1 MAVAFRRSLFSIAYP
16 TKEPNMPSKF
26 VAAAAALAL
35 FVFLSTSVQSAETAP
50 DWTLVSSE
58 SQTIRLSDEVKQQT
72 TVLFF
77 WATWCPYCKALMPH
91 LQSMRLEYGE
101 DIKILA
107 INFRDD
113 GDPVAFIENAGY
125 DFTVLPDGDEV
136 AAAYGIKGTPGLII
150 VDSRQ
155 RIQFDL
161 RALPRQ
167 DPLPAEGSVSH
178 KRKAGYRAPYW
189 AAEIRKGIDSVNND

>member
-1 MAVAFRRSLFSIAYP
+1 
-16 TKEPNMPSKF
+16 MPLNF
-26 VAAAAALAL
+26 IVAALAL
-35 FVFLSTSVQSAETAP
+35 LVSFPASVKSAEIAP
-50 DWTLVSSE
+50 DWMLVSSAG
-58 SQTIRLSDEVKQQT
+58 QTVRLSREVKQQT

-91 LQSMRLEYGE
+91 LQSMRLEYGK
-101 DIKILA
+101 DIRILA
-107 INFRDD
+107 VNFRED

-125 DFTVLPDGDEV
+125 DFTILPGGDEV

-167 DPLPAEGSVSH
+167 SLLPAEGSASH
-178 KRKAGYRAPYW
+178 KRKAGYRAPHW
-189 AAEIRKGIDSVNND
+189 AAEIRKAIDSINND